1 MTAALWTVCAAMLF
15 AAAVVILYRRRT
27 AHIIARL
34 DGMISQAIDGDFA
47 ETSFDESRLSALE
60 SRLACYLAASAT
72 SSRNLQVQ
80 RDQISSLVAD
90 ISHQTRTPVANLRL
104 YAQLLEE
111 QELTEQGRQCAAAIS
126 SQTEKLQSLI
136 EALVKSSRLETGLLI
151 LHPQSGEIAPMVE
164 RAVKQYA
171 PKASEKGVSLTL
183 GDVEGQAVFD
193 SKWTEEALCN
203 LLDNAIKYTPGGGTV
218 TVQVRN
224 YELFSAL
231 RVSDTGPGIPE
242 SEQTKIFARF
252 YRAPGAWQAEGVGVG
267 LYLTRRI
274 AENQGGYVKVESA
287 PGRGSVF
294 SLYLPRG

>member
-1 MTAALWTVCAAMLF
+1 MTAALWTACAAMLF

-60 SRLACYLAASAT
+60 SRLASYLAASAT

-193 SKWTEEALCN
+193 SKWTEEALCS
-203 LLDNAIKYTPGGGTV
+203 LLDNAIKYTPGGGSV

-274 AENQGGYVKVESA
+274 AEN
-287 PGRGSVF
+287 
-294 SLYLPRG
+294 

>member
-1 MTAALWTVCAAMLF
+1 MTAALWTACAAMLF